1 MDLMER
7 NARVLALK
15 TEAGRLKDRLDIMA
29 RQLEGDQDAWW
40 HITTNL
46 PETVAEVNVRPALG
60 EARQTALALAT
71 VIKTLDALEAGNQ
84 QTPAHP
90 VADPADEVKAARE
103 RKLKDARARAASQS

>member
-1 MDLMER
+1 MER

-15 TEAGRLKDRLDIMA
+15 TEAGRLKDRLDTMQ

-46 PETVAEVNVRPALG
+46 PETVAEVTVDKVLA

-71 VIKTLDALEAGNQ
+71 VVKTLDALEGQEKPTTAAV
-84 QTPAHP
+84 TDA
-90 VADPADEVKAARE
+90 ADEVKRKRE
-103 RKLKDARARAASQS
+103 DKLKQARMRAGTL